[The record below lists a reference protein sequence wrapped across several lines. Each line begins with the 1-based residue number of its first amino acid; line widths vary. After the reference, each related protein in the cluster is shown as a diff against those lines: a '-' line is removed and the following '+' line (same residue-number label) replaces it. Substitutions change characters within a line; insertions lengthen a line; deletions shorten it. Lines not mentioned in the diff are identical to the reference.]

1 MKKIDWSQYPNF
13 KESEFVCKET
23 GEINMDE
30 DFLARL
36 QILREE
42 FGKPMAITSGY
53 RSPRHSIEAK
63 KLSPGPHAH
72 GKACDIAVGGEAAY
86 ELISIALRLG
96 FTGIGVSQ
104 KSPNNRF
111 IHLDTMPRSAVWSY

>member
-1 MKKIDWSQYPNF
+1 MIDWSKYPNF
-13 KESEFVCKET
+13 TEAEFRCKET

-36 QILREE
+36 QTLRTE
-42 FGKPMAITSGY
+42 FGKPMVITSGY
-53 RSPRHSIEAK
+53 RSPRHSIERRKAA
-63 KLSPGPHAH
+63 PGPHTT
-72 GKACDIAVGGEAAY
+72 GKACDVALGGAAAY

-104 KSPNNRF
+104 KAGGPRF
-111 IHLDTMPRSAVWSY
+111 IHLDTMTRTAFWSY

>member
-1 MKKIDWSQYPNF
+1 MSKIDWSQYPNF
-13 KESEFVCKET
+13 SESEFRCKET

-36 QILREE
+36 QSLRTE

-53 RSPRHSIEAK
+53 RSPRHSIERK
-63 KLSPGPHAH
+63 KSAPGPHAH
-72 GKACDIAVGGEAAY
+72 GKACDISVGSAAAY
-86 ELISIALRLG
+86 ELISIALRMG

-104 KSPNNRF
+104 KGTASRF
-111 IHLDTMPRSAVWSY
+111 IHLDTMPRRAVWSY